1 MSNPLYV
8 STVKSNMGHLEAAA
22 GAVGMMAAILA
33 LNHGEAP
40 ANALLKTLNEKVVA
54 SIGEVPIAFPTE
66 NVPLSRNSDK
76 PLVVGVSSF
85 GYSGTIAHIVLEEA
99 PEVQRRANM
108 EICTDVKRI
117 QEEPMKRYES
127 GRQAHR
133 LLQQMTRE
141 EFSSSTIFT
150 AHIHAGVL
158 DEWVADHILHGEIV
172 VPGAALLEM
181 CCAAA
186 MVVFGKAMDTTDA
199 VVSVDGFRILV
210 PLVANDVR
218 SQSSAKASRIWCVIG
233 DDGTA
238 SVYSDVSG
246 ERTLHADGEV
256 RVMRRGEAEQSGSGC
271 PNWDLLSQSAAD
283 ADKRCTSSVDVDALY
298 ARYASS
304 GLPYG
309 PSFRLMRSGRMDSE
323 CKSTICSL
331 SQGSDVMRTTTLL
344 SPPLIDAVVQSVG
357 SLSTAGADGSDSS
370 LEDNRPMTLVPFS
383 FDRVWLRPGV
393 TDSVWSPGECIGH
406 VEVRS
411 KTDDMMVSDCTL
423 LGPSGEAV
431 LRIEGL
437 HLCATRSDGV
447 AVEARRDTHSRSSAL
462 VAASLFTEEQVG
474 EVVRHIVSSLLGE
487 DDINV
492 SAALIDQGLD
502 SMGATELSSM
512 LSSELGIRVLPTML
526 FSYPT
531 VVDIIGH
538 MCEELGITNA
548 TIEAVPARSTGGDE
562 SDLAIVGV
570 ACRYPGDVS
579 SLSQLWSL
587 MEGQTNTCRE
597 APLSRWDTDALLAG
611 LEGPPDAS
619 LESMRYGSFLSDE
632 VVESFRSNMFGIS
645 DSEAK
650 HMDATQRLLLDVSYE
665 ALADAGQSSLT
676 DLKGSNTGVFI
687 GASASSTNQQ
697 NICTLDAGSKC
708 LSAYDATS
716 ANIAVAAGR
725 ISFVLGLEGPAITVD
740 TACSSSLVAMH
751 SARLSLSRGEC
762 DTAIVGGV
770 NQLSAS
776 TSINAAKAGML
787 STDGKC
793 HSFDISAN
801 GYARGE
807 GCGAFVVKRLSDAIR
822 DGDGIYAVV
831 RGSSVM
837 QDGRSASLTAPSG
850 RMQEKLIRTALRD
863 AGVEPANVQYVQ
875 AHGTGTPLGDP
886 IETGA
891 IPLCMERAAK

>member
-1 MSNPLYV
+1 MTGGLGALGLQAAKVLVQLGAKYV
-8 STVKSNMGHLEAAA
+8 VL
-22 GAVGMMAAILA
+22 
-33 LNHGEAP
+33 
-40 ANALLKTLNEKVVA
+40 
-54 SIGEVPIAFPTE
+54 
-66 NVPLSRNSDK
+66 LSRSGN
-76 PLVVGVSSF
+76 VSYK
-85 GYSGTIAHIVLEEA
+85 GQGLEEDLQWL
-99 PEVQRRANM
+99 EEQ
-108 EICTDVKRI
+108 EDVKVETMRCDVSDEASLERCLLEVRA
-117 QEEPMKRYES
+117 QGTLS
-127 GRQAHR
+127 GIVH
-133 LLQQMTRE
+133 
-141 EFSSSTIFT
+141 S
-150 AHIHAGVL
+150 AGVL
-158 DEWVADHILHGEIV
+158 KDALVRGGAAADGSHAVWHSKADS
-172 VPGAALLEM
+172 AALLHRLTRQDPIDTF
-181 CCAAA
+181 
-186 MVVFGKAMDTTDA
+186 VVFSSITSAIGNPGQTAYAGANAYLDA
-199 VVSVDGFRILV
+199 LMSLRAQEGLPGCSIQW
-210 PLVANDVR
+210 PA
-218 SQSSAKASRIWCVIG
+218 
-233 DDGTA
+233 
-238 SVYSDVSG
+238 VSG
-246 ERTLHADGEV
+246 IG
-256 RVMRRGEAEQSGSGC
+256 M
-271 PNWDLLSQSAAD
+271 AAD
-283 ADKRCTSSVDVDALY
+283 AMSSGNVGDIARFALPPSGVRDVLMRVLGSGDRVPSPVILVSPVAVFGPDASESAALDIKHQFAQVMSSVQARSVNTRTRNDKRVKSSAHTTTSS
-298 ARYASS
+298 
-304 GLPYG
+304 
-309 PSFRLMRSGRMDSE
+309 
-323 CKSTICSL
+323 
-331 SQGSDVMRTTTLL
+331 
-344 SPPLIDAVVQSVG
+344 
-357 SLSTAGADGSDSS
+357 
-370 LEDNRPMTLVPFS
+370 
-383 FDRVWLRPGV
+383 
-393 TDSVWSPGECIGH
+393 
-406 VEVRS
+406 
-411 KTDDMMVSDCTL
+411 
-423 LGPSGEAV
+423 
-431 LRIEGL
+431 
-437 HLCATRSDGV
+437 
-447 AVEARRDTHSRSSAL
+447 
-462 VAASLFTEEQVG
+462 FTEEQVG
-474 EVVRHIVSSLLGE
+474 EVVRRVIVSLLGDGE
-487 DDINV
+487 VDA
-492 SAALIDQGLD
+492 SAALMDQGLD